1 MRRRTL
7 VIQTAILFATLLA
20 VGAYLINASQQRQAA
35 ELARTNAEALVRPH
49 SPILGPEDAPV
60 TIVEFFDPACEACR
74 AFYPVVKSILEEH
87 ENQVRLVIRYT
98 PFHEESMEA
107 IGIIEAAR
115 AQDIYEPVLE
125 ALMYTQPLWAVHG
138 APNMEVAW
146 EVAESMGLNVEEAQT
161 VADSAETLAL
171 IDLDTAD
178 LEQLEVRQTPTF
190 YVNGEPLT
198 DYSFNGL
205 IAMVQQA
212 ITTSG
217 AQ

>member
-212 ITTSG
+212 IATSG